1 MKKYAFLVTV
11 SFLFCLNSTAQQSII
26 DIPKVYYRSNP
37 FDKEF
42 SKFLT
47 HLLNDPTLSNKT
59 LEKRSDSSLFYFK
72 GEYAQHNPFTF
83 KAIRTE
89 VILAETE
96 LQLTDSIFQIDTILL
111 YQLLGYTKGGKAGVE
126 EVKKEYNRFNRKF
139 GQIFSNTESRDLI
152 KANHV
157 SGAISNYFLLFKL
170 LSPLTIAWAE
180 LSESD
185 ENVFAITIRIKVRE
199 NISMLPDP
207 EYDQ

>member
-1 MKKYAFLVTV
+1 MKRYSVIFTV
-11 SFLFCLNSTAQQSII
+11 GVFICIQVLSQQTII
-26 DIPKVYYRSNP
+26 DVTKAYYRSTP

-42 SKFLT
+42 SKFLS

-59 LEKRSDSSLFYFK
+59 LQKRTDTSLFYFK
-72 GEYAQHNPFTF
+72 GEYAQHNPFSF

-96 LQLTDSIFQIDTILL
+96 LQLADSIFQIDTILL
-111 YQLLGYTKGGKAGVE
+111 YQLLGYTKGGKDGID
-126 EVKKEYNRFNRKF
+126 EVKKEYNKFNRKF
-139 GQIFSNTESRDLI
+139 GHIFSGVESKDLN
-152 KANHV
+152 KNNKL
-157 SGAISNYFLLFKL
+157 SGTISNYFVFNKL